1 VAPRYALSRM
11 RGFVTVLAVLVTA
24 GSSGAATSSSGLR
37 GLVTRG
43 PIAPVCAVEQPCSEP
58 AKDVTLV
65 FSRNGRVVRRTRT
78 NDQGRYRVALAPGLY
93 AVRLP
98 TGQRLT
104 IGRGLEPTRARVVS
118 GRFRRVDFSIDT
130 GIR

>member
-1 VAPRYALSRM
+1 M
-11 RGFVTVLAVLVTA
+11 RVLAALAAAVAV
-24 GSSGAATSSSGLR
+24 SSAGAATKPSGLR

-43 PIAPVCAVEQPCSEP
+43 PIVPVCAVERPCDEP
-58 AKDVTLV
+58 AKNVTLV
-65 FSRNGRVVRRTRT
+65 FVRNGKVTRRTKT

-98 TGQRLT
+98 TGQKLT
-104 IGRGLEPTRARVVS
+104 IGRGLEPTHARVIAN
-118 GRFRRVDFSIDT
+118 RFRRVDFSIDT